1 MVGCVTVHDIE
12 AVTNCGDRNTESTS
26 VKVKRAGGRPNIVA
40 RKRVKLHGTSLFLCG
55 GQEFSSAILILSK
68 NSSGSEVIERHPIGA
83 NTSRGHLHYQLR
95 SCVETTCV
103 EVRVKQSVVA
113 RDVQAID
120 TLYSSIF
127 TFLKK
132 STALTRSPFVQAS
145 DDRRGMP
152 LLPFDGPQ
160 MESLESASHT
170 SMKSRIISGPPFCIT
185 ALTFSTCLE
194 SRVGCRR
201 ASLMAALA
209 SNSSS
214 TASPR
219 VVTTVELK
227 SGHGCL

>member
-1 MVGCVTVHDIE
+1 MEHRSSF
-12 AVTNCGDRNTESTS
+12 AV
-26 VKVKRAGGRPNIVA
+26 
-40 RKRVKLHGTSLFLCG
+40 RVSC
-55 GQEFSSAILILSK
+55 GQESSSAILILSK
-68 NSSGSEVIERHPIGA
+68 NSSVSELIERHPVGA

-132 STALTRSPFVQAS
+132 STALTRSPLVQAS

-170 SMKSRIISGPPFCIT
+170 SMKSRIICGPPFCIT